1 MNSAALD
8 RGRCDEGRHHG
19 ICTGLTACL
28 LSGPLPMTHTTIVLT
43 NFRNAPAIVAQPRMA
58 LYQWRV
64 VALDG
69 VEILVGFLEN
79 GYTCRVATG
88 IASISL
94 PSREIQTQSGRLYE
108 LIGPPASDPV
118 SLMVIAGR
126 LAMLRSATS
135 TDVTEGIWA
144 AMCAATA

>member
-1 MNSAALD
+1 M
-8 RGRCDEGRHHG
+8 
-19 ICTGLTACL
+19 CTGLTACL
-28 LSGPLPMTHTTIVLT
+28 QSEPLPMTHTTIVLT
-43 NFRNAPAIVAQPRMA
+43 NFRNAAPIVAQPRMA

-64 VALDG
+64 VALDD
-69 VEILVGFLEN
+69 VEILVDFLEN
-79 GYTCRVATG
+79 GYTCRVTTG
-88 IASISL
+88 IASINL

-126 LAMLRSATS
+126 LAMLRPATS
-135 TDVTEGIWA
+135 TDVTEGVWA

>member
-1 MNSAALD
+1 MNGGALD
-8 RGRCDEGRHHG
+8 RGRCDESGPHG
-19 ICTGLTACL
+19 ICTALTACL
-28 LSGPLPMTHTTIVLT
+28 QSGPVPMTLATIFLT
-43 NFRNAPAIVAQPRMA
+43 NFRNAPAVAAQPRMA

-64 VALDG
+64 VVLDG

-79 GYTCRVATG
+79 GYTCRVTTG

-94 PSREIQTQSGRLYE
+94 PSRDVQTQSGRLYE

-126 LAMLRSATS
+126 LAMLRPATS
-135 TDVTEGIWA
+135 TDVTEGVWA
-144 AMCAATA
+144 AMCAATV

>member
-1 MNSAALD
+1 MNGGALD
-8 RGRCDEGRHHG
+8 RGRCDESGPHG
-19 ICTGLTACL
+19 ICTGLMACL
-28 LSGPLPMTHTTIVLT
+28 QSGPVPMTLTTIVLT
-43 NFRNAPAIVAQPRMA
+43 NFRNAPAVASQPRMA

-79 GYTCRVATG
+79 GYTCRVTTG
-88 IASISL
+88 IESINLSG
-94 PSREIQTQSGRLYE
+94 REVRTRSGRLYE
-108 LIGPPASDPV
+108 LTGPPSSDPV
-118 SLMVIAGR
+118 SLMVIAAR
-126 LAMLRSATS
+126 LAMLRPATS

>member
-1 MNSAALD
+1 
-8 RGRCDEGRHHG
+8 
-19 ICTGLTACL
+19 
-28 LSGPLPMTHTTIVLT
+28 MTRTTIVLT
-43 NFRNAPAIVAQPRMA
+43 NFRTAPVIAAQPRMA

-64 VALDG
+64 AALDG

-79 GYTCRVATG
+79 GYTCRLTTG
-88 IASISL
+88 IASICL
-94 PSREIQTQSGRLYE
+94 PSREIRTQSGRLYE

-126 LAMLRSATS
+126 VAMLRPATS
-135 TDVTEGIWA
+135 RDVTEGVWA